1 MEIDMNI
8 HPIVRFASQT
18 LGALGGA
25 ALTTAVLGTST
36 PITTSYLMAVLFL
49 VMWALLIALGAYVGF
64 RATTA
69 VCDKLSDS
77 AFEGYGN
84 KVGSALGSVRNFF
97 TRKAA

>member
-1 MEIDMNI
+1 MNI

-25 ALTTAVLGTST
+25 ALTNAVLGTSVLV
-36 PITTSYLMAVLFL
+36 TTSYLMAVLFF
-49 VMWALLIALGAYVGF
+49 VMWALLIALGAYAGM
-64 RATTA
+64 RAA
-69 VCDKLSDS
+69 GYACDKLSDS

-97 TRKAA
+97 SSKAA

>member
-18 LGALGGA
+18 LGALGGG
-25 ALTTAVLGTST
+25 ALASALLGTST
-36 PITTSYLMAVLFL
+36 LITTSYLMAVLFF
-49 VMWALLIALGAYVGF
+49 VMYCLLLALGIYAGYCA
-64 RATTA
+64 ATYA
-69 VCDKLSDS
+69 CDKLSDA

-84 KVGSALGSVRNFF
+84 KVGSALGSVRNLF

>member
-25 ALTTAVLGTST
+25 ALANAIIGTTVVV
-36 PITTSYLMAVLFL
+36 TTSWLILILAYV
-49 VMWALLIALGAYVGF
+49 VWALLIALGAYVGY

-97 TRKAA
+97 SSKAA